1 MPANVEHAV
10 TVDEEHDSPVVSCYE
25 PKAEKVEEAAV
36 EASADDSE
44 ETTTEDKKEEPASDS
59 KEENK

>member
-1 MPANVEHAV
+1 M

-25 PKAEKVEEAAV
+25 PKAEKIEEVV
-36 EASADDSE
+36 EASADASG
-44 ETTTEDKKEEPASDS
+44 ETAAEDNKEESALDS